1 MKISHF
7 LYLIKYGL
15 KTVIFRDKK
24 PVIGCIILTNK
35 CNLSCRHC
43 SVYNQSAPV
52 YSYDNIK
59 NEMGILYN
67 MGVRILMLYGGETF
81 LWRSHNKTVRDL
93 VVEAKE
99 MGFFIVNL
107 VTNGTFPMNVPE
119 ADTILVSLDGGKEK
133 HNLVRGDTFDRIME
147 NIRNSSTSNIC
158 LYMAVNQINK
168 SDIKNVGDIAKQE
181 PNIKAVSFNFHTP
194 YPDTQELELS
204 RQDKEECCRVI
215 TEIMKEGVP
224 VFNLKSAFPYIIN
237 NSFPA
242 PCHQCVIMENGQL
255 SICGRCVDIPGLCER
270 CGFFY
275 VAEYSL
281 LFKGNLKVILD
292 ALKTY
297 LKYI

>member
-15 KTVIFRDKK
+15 KTIIFHEKQ

-35 CNLSCRHC
+35 CNLSCKHC
-43 SVYNQSAPV
+43 SVYNHSAPV
-52 YSYDNIK
+52 YSYNSIK
-59 NEMGILYN
+59 KEMGILYN

-81 LWRSHNKTVRDL
+81 LWQSHHKTVRDL
-93 VVEAKE
+93 VEEAKE

-107 VTNGTFPMNVPE
+107 VTNGTFSMNVPE

-133 HNLVRGDTFDRIME
+133 HNLVRGDTFDRIMD

-168 SDIKNVGDIAKQE
+168 SDMKNVGEIAKRE
-181 PNIKAVSFNFHTP
+181 PNIKAISFNFHTP
-194 YPDTQELELS
+194 YPDTQALELS
-204 RQDKEECCRVI
+204 RKDKEECCRVI
-215 TEIMKEGVP
+215 TEMMKDGVP

-255 SICGRCVDIPGLCER
+255 SVCGRCIDIPGLCER

-281 LFKGNLKVILD
+281 LFHGNRKVILE

>member
-15 KTVIFRDKK
+15 KTVIFQEKK
-24 PVIGCIILTNK
+24 PIIGCIILTNK

-43 SVYNQSAPV
+43 SVYDRSAPI

-59 NEMGILYN
+59 NEMEILYG

-81 LWRSHNKTVRDL
+81 LWQSRNKTVRDL

-119 ADTILVSLDGGKEK
+119 ADIILVSLDGGKEK
-133 HNLVRGDTFDRIME
+133 HNLVRGDTFDRIMDH
-147 NIRNSSTSNIC
+147 IRNSSTSNIC
-158 LYMAVNQINK
+158 LYMAVNRLNK
-168 SDIKNVGDIAKQE
+168 SDIRTVGDIAKRE

-215 TEIMKEGVP
+215 TELMQEGVP
-224 VFNLKSAFPYIIN
+224 VFNLKSAFPYIVD

-242 PCHQCVIMENGQL
+242 PCHQSVIMENGQL
-255 SICGRCVDIPGLCER
+255 SICGRCIDIPGLCER

-281 LFKGNLKVILD
+281 LFKGNPKVIFE
-292 ALKTY
+292 ALNTY

>member
-15 KTVIFRDKK
+15 KTVIFQDKK
-24 PVIGCIILTNK
+24 PIIGCIILTNK

-43 SVYNQSAPV
+43 SVYDHSAPV
-52 YSYDNIK
+52 YSYDSIRS
-59 NEMGILYN
+59 EMEILYN

-81 LWRSHNKTVRDL
+81 LWHSQHKNVRDL
-93 VVEAKE
+93 VIEAKK

-133 HNLVRGDTFDRIME
+133 HNLVRGDTFDRIMD
-147 NIRNSSTSNIC
+147 NIRNNSASNIC

-168 SDIKNVGDIAKQE
+168 YDIRDVGGIAKRE

-194 YPDTQELELS
+194 YLDTQNLELS
-204 RQDKEECCRVI
+204 RRDKEECCQVI
-215 TEIMKEGVP
+215 TELMKEGVP
-224 VFNLKSAFPYIIN
+224 VFNLKSVFPYIID
-237 NSFPA
+237 NSFPV
-242 PCHQCVIMENGQL
+242 PCRQNVIMENGQL
-255 SICGRCVDIPGLCER
+255 SICGRCIDIAGLCER
-270 CGFFY
+270 CGFFF

-281 LFKGNLKVILD
+281 LFKGKPKVVLD